1 MDATDK
7 HFQKTSQLQKLI
19 LECKE
24 GDSEHIVYQIK
35 ATISQ
40 MFQFKQF
47 AKSHS
52 TQVAVMKTSRQ
63 DKQCTFSKTG
73 QIQQFIPAVIQ

>member
-7 HFQKTSQLQKLI
+7 HVQKTSELQKLI
-19 LECKE
+19 LECTE

-40 MFQFKQF
+40 FNQFKQI
-47 AKSHS
+47 SESPS
-52 TQVAVMKTSRQ
+52 TQVAVRKTSKQ
-63 DKQCTFSKTG
+63 GKQCTFSKTG
-73 QIQQFIPAVIQ
+73 QIQQ